1 MEQGGL
7 ANRMHLELELGQF
20 DQLDRLV
27 DAMRITPPGS
37 IESMFAALAIAL
49 AARVSGA
56 VRHLE
61 VAEAAGDGILT
72 AANSPTVVA

>member
-1 MEQGGL
+1 
-7 ANRMHLELELGQF
+7 MHLELELGKF

-37 IESMFAALAIAL
+37 IESMLAALAIAL
-49 AARVSGA
+49 AARVSCA

-61 VAEAAGDGILT
+61 VAEAAVEGILT
-72 AANSPTVVA
+72 AANSPTAVA